1 MRISLSKVIPAPTQR
16 IWDVISDIKNADKN
30 ISGIQSI
37 EVMHQPADGVIGLKW
52 KETRTFFGKEATET
66 MWITDAEN
74 GKWYQTR
81 AESHGAV
88 YISRLSLEAN
98 STGSL
103 LTFSFT
109 SQPVTVGAKILS
121 VMSFM
126 FKGSLKKVMQQDLE
140 DIALAS
146 TK

>member
-1 MRISLSKVIPAPTQR
+1 MEISLSKIIAAPTQR
-16 IWDVISDIKNADKN
+16 VWGVITDIKNADKN
-30 ISGIQSI
+30 ISGIKSVEI
-37 EVMHQPADGVIGLKW
+37 LHQPSEGVIGLKW
-52 KETRTFFGKEATET
+52 KETRIMFGKEATET
-66 MWITDAEN
+66 MWITAAEN

-88 YISRLSLEAN
+88 YISRLTVEA
-98 STGSL
+98 SGEGSL

-109 SQPVTVGAKILS
+109 SQPLTMGAKLMS
-121 VMSFM
+121 LMSFM
-126 FKGSLKKVMQQDLE
+126 FMGSIKKMLQQDLD